1 MSQLSI
7 LSALVRGGMTP
18 IAACAMGGNMMCE
31 SGMTANIAQRGMTTL
46 TDVEYTAAAD
56 AGTIDFAHD
65 AVGYG
70 LCQWTYFTRKQRLL
84 EYAKSMGTSV
94 GDEGTQV
101 NFCLKE
107 LRGEYPALW
116 EYLTTAQDLYGAAAR
131 ICREYER
138 PAVNNIADRA
148 NAGNALYMQYGSQL
162 DATAAGDAETA
173 EDPSGADCSLSG
185 AAGESAALMPGTVR
199 TGDKTPEAEYLAALL
214 ESLGYDV
221 LWDGL
226 HVCLVDYQVKC
237 GIDPDG
243 ICGEKTWRR
252 LMGGDVL

>member
-1 MSQLSI
+1 MSKLTI
-7 LSALVRGGMTP
+7 LTALVCGGMTP

-31 SGMTANIAQRGMTTL
+31 SNMTANIAQRGITTL
-46 TDVEYTAAAD
+46 TDAQYTAAAD
-56 AGTIDFAHD
+56 SGAIDFAHD

-84 EYAKSMGTSV
+84 EYARSVGASV
-94 GDEGTQV
+94 GDEETQV

-107 LRGEYPALW
+107 LKTEYRKLW
-116 EYLTTAQDLYGAAAR
+116 SYLTTTQDLYGAAAR

-162 DATAAGDAETA
+162 DATAAGEAETA
-173 EDPSGADCSLSG
+173 EDPSGADSSLSG

-199 TGDKTPEAEYLAALL
+199 TGDHTPEAEYLAALL
-214 ESLGYDV
+214 EKLGYDV

-226 HVCLVDYQVKC
+226 RACLIDYQNKA
-237 GIDPDG
+237 GLGADS
-243 ICGEKTWRR
+243 ICGEKTWSKI
-252 LMGGDVL
+252 LNKH

>member
-7 LSALVRGGMTP
+7 LTALVRGGMTP

-31 SGMTANIAQRGMTTL
+31 SNMTANIAQRGMTKL
-46 TDVEYTAAAD
+46 TDAEYTAAAD
-56 AGTIDFAHD
+56 SGAIDFALD

-84 EYAKSMGTSV
+84 EYAKSMGASV
-94 GDEGTQV
+94 GDEETQV

-107 LRGEYPALW
+107 LKTEYRVLW

-131 ICREYER
+131 ICKEYER

-162 DATAAGDAETA
+162 DATAAGETETA
-173 EDPSGADCSLSG
+173 EAPSGADSSLSG

-214 ESLGYDV
+214 KSLGYDV

-226 HVCLVDYQVKC
+226 RACL
-237 GIDPDG
+237 IDFQSKTGLDADG
-243 ICGEKTWRR
+243 ICGEKTWSKI
-252 LMGGDVL
+252 LNN